1 MICILLC
8 ENSSR
13 WTDPKYSLEV
23 NKIKKKPMSF
33 VIDDGKA
40 FFAHETSINFNPH
53 QFTLDFK
60 QMTPRLDP
68 RSQEAV
74 TMHMEHNVIMLD
86 PFHAKNLAKFLMQ
99 TIEKYETEFGEIRKT
114 RLQTS

>member
-1 MICILLC
+1 MM
-8 ENSSR
+8 
-13 WTDPKYSLEV
+13 
-23 NKIKKKPMSF
+23 KKKPMNF

-60 QMTPRLDP
+60 QMTPRIDP

-74 TMHMEHNVIMLD
+74 TMHMEHNVVMLD

-99 TIEKYETEFGEIRKT
+99 TVEKYEAEFEEIKKPEVTRRVEKKLKKT
-114 RLQTS
+114 GDVETTDTTPTYFG